1 MVVLALA
8 TEQVIPW
15 VMVVSFFLNAKKK
28 EIYFYWHSKLFS
40 LLGGYNAYKPNYGG
54 PGAYGGYPSASYGGA
69 YPGVGYPGAIGGYPA
84 VGGYGYNGGFG
95 GKTQNKSHLY
105 KDNY

>member
-28 EIYFYWHSKLFS
+28 EIYF
-40 LLGGYNAYKPNYGG
+40 
-54 PGAYGGYPSASYGGA
+54 
-69 YPGVGYPGAIGGYPA
+69 
-84 VGGYGYNGGFG
+84 
-95 GKTQNKSHLY
+95 
-105 KDNY
+105 